1 MFYGDNAQGK
11 TNILESVYMAATA
24 RSHRGTKDRDI
35 LRFGEEESHIKL
47 FLRKRDSPFRIDMHL
62 KKNKAK
68 GVALN
73 SVPIRKVSQ
82 LFGVCHVVFFS
93 PEDLN
98 MIKRSP
104 QERRRFM
111 DLELCQLNTLYVSSL
126 VSYNRV
132 LDQRNR
138 LLKDIALKR
147 ELEDTLEVWDL
158 QLVRYGGE
166 LIRCRGAFIEKLNAI
181 LSQVH
186 FRLSGGRETMR
197 IVYVQSAHREGFLE
211 ELKKSRSQD
220 IRYGTTNLGPHRDDI
235 AFFINE
241 TLDLKKFGSQGQQ
254 RSGALSLKLS
264 EIEMVQESIGDSP
277 ILLLDDVLSELDSR
291 RQRQLLE
298 AIQHVQTFITCTG
311 VEDFVKGSGN
321 VEKIFH
327 VQQGTVQEETSKGE
341 NL

>member
-1 MFYGDNAQGK
+1 
-11 TNILESVYMAATA
+11 
-24 RSHRGTKDRDI
+24 
-35 LRFGEEESHIKL
+35 
-47 FLRKRDSPFRIDMHL
+47 
-62 KKNKAK
+62 
-68 GVALN
+68 
-73 SVPIRKVSQ
+73 
-82 LFGVCHVVFFS
+82 
-93 PEDLN
+93 
-98 MIKRSP
+98 
-104 QERRRFM
+104 
-111 DLELCQLNTLYVSSL
+111 
-126 VSYNRV
+126 
-132 LDQRNR
+132 
-138 LLKDIALKR
+138 
-147 ELEDTLEVWDL
+147 
-158 QLVRYGGE
+158 
-166 LIRCRGAFIEKLNAI
+166 
-181 LSQVH
+181 
-186 FRLSGGRETMR
+186 MR
-197 IVYVQSAHREGFLE
+197 IVYVPSAHREGFLE